1 MIMINNNK
9 NNNNSESTKVEDKSS
24 VKSIQMT

>member
-9 NNNNSESTKVEDKSS
+9 NNNSESTEVEDKSS